1 MRKGTLAVL
10 IFATG
15 ICHAM
20 PIELGAKKSI
30 SSNVQA
36 IREVLTDQGY
46 QVPYASKADG
56 MVTATFRNAKLS
68 AADADCGSM
77 LGMSYLKDS
86 RAYTNVD
93 VTVTSIDDAMNLD
106 VKIYGALRLG
116 LGLEDKELYCTS
128 TGLIEE
134 KLSRLIKA
142 AAINMPDEPVSP
154 APVLIVD
161 EAPPPSV
168 ETPVDNLNKSPKT
181 PSDAIEVVDIKT
193 NIREVNYRDA
203 VTMSIQYKSKT
214 SKRIIGIVTRIT
226 ATNAFGKTVMSEL
239 FEDEVAVEPGQISS
253 GDQYWHWQNNPFIN
267 NEPYDRMWQS
277 VQNDTL
283 RTKSQVIKVIFDDG
297 SKVEYR
303 PPAPK
308 KKK

>member
-1 MRKGTLAVL
+1 MRKGTIAVL

-15 ICHAM
+15 ICHAT
-20 PIELGAKKSI
+20 PIELGTKKTI
-30 SSNVQA
+30 SSNVDA

-68 AADADCGSM
+68 AAEADCGSM
-77 LGMSYLKDS
+77 LGIPYLKDS

-93 VTVTSIDDAMNLD
+93 VTVTAIDDAMTLD
-106 VKIYGALRLG
+106 VRIYGALRLG
-116 LGLEDKELYCTS
+116 LGLEDKELHCTS

-134 KLSRLIKA
+134 KLSGLIRT
-142 AAINMPDEPVSP
+142 AAINMPDEPVSA
-154 APVLIVD
+154 APLIIRD
-161 EAPPPSV
+161 EASPSPM
-168 ETPVDNLNKSPKT
+168 EALIDNLNKSPKT
-181 PSDAIEVVDIKT
+181 PSDAIEIVDIKT

-214 SKRIIGIVTRIT
+214 SKRVIGIVTRIT
-226 ATNAFGKTVMSEL
+226 ATNAFGKIVMSEL
-239 FEDEVAVEPGQISS
+239 FEDEVIVEPGEISS
-253 GDQYWHWQNNPFIN
+253 GSQYWHWQDNPFIN